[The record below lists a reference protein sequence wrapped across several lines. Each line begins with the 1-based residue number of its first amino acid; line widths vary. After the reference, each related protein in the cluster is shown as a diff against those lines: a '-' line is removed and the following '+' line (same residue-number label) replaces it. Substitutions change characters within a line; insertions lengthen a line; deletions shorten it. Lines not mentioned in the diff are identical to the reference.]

1 MLGSHADESVD
12 FSFTIVLIT
21 NNSSIL
27 KDLKAVISVFNTYFF
42 LLGKLSSLQVL
53 YLLYMAPFFTDGVS
67 QSTERVTDSSVAL
80 GRTGALTFSISTF
93 IFYNTYKLVYG

>member
-12 FSFTIVLIT
+12 FSFTNVLIT

-27 KDLKAVISVFNTYFF
+27 KDLKVVISVFNTYFF
-42 LLGKLSSLQVL
+42 LLGKLFCLQVL

-67 QSTERVTDSSVAL
+67 QFIGRGTDSSVAL
-80 GRTGALTFSISTF
+80 GRTGAVTR
-93 IFYNTYKLVYG
+93 